1 VTLIRFDHVYHTHF
15 KCNRRAIHEYPNLW
29 NYTKEIYQL
38 PGIESTVNIDHIMR
52 HYYVS
57 HDDVNPKRLVPTG
70 PDIDFSAP
78 HNRDRLPADL
88 PDALQN
94 DATAAVADD

>member
-1 VTLIRFDHVYHTHF
+1 
-15 KCNRRAIHEYPNLW
+15 
-29 NYTKEIYQL
+29 
-38 PGIESTVNIDHIMR
+38 MR

-70 PDIDFSAP
+70 PDIDFSTP

-88 PDALQN
+88 PDTLQSET
-94 DATAAVADD
+94 TAAVADD